1 MSNNNLKK
9 LREIKKRK
17 MFLYYFAR
25 GSEFTKLYSSDI
37 GHSDIPIRLIDD
49 LTYLDAFG
57 LSDHESGFFR

>member
-1 MSNNNLKK
+1 
-9 LREIKKRK
+9 